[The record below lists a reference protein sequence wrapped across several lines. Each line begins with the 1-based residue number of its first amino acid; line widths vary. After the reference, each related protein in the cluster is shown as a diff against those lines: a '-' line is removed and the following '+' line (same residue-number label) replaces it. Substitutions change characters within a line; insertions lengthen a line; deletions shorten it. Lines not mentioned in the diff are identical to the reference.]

1 MISMIQFISVI
12 VILFI
17 QTQMTLTMV
26 EAQYRTTGKEQTNN
40 NNNNNRNNRNKEDR
54 TGKLENVAYV
64 CAGFPWMY
72 GPYQMQGD
80 QLMKEL
86 SNKGKYPQYNKMF
99 WMFRGSNAHGIP
111 QGKYT
116 AEEISKLAPPQVPKM
131 PKQWD
136 AKHLTFLGLPKRTK
150 LTEVVARINGAAVSI
165 SEINDAAKLY
175 SIDAFIVL
183 GDINVVYHDAYD
195 FNVPTV
201 AWVPFHYNT
210 VRGSNRALLK
220 PYTHVIGLA
229 PSTAKV
235 IKDVRADVSYLP
247 HFIDANV
254 IRKDAKNWLAKER
267 KTLLTQKENKNKT
280 DREIV
285 FDANKYDS
293 MFKRRANDFKA
304 VEENNDEDDV
314 FLVLASG
321 TNYEGADRKGWDI
334 AIQAFAKFHEMYPEI
349 KKHLWV
355 HSFQSTQVMR
365 DHDGNGQQ
373 APPELKPQGVDL
385 RGLVQEMDIPP
396 ELYTVDI
403 NLHPRG
409 RVAAMKIHAN
419 VCLHPSKVE
428 GFGMNVVE
436 CQSVG
441 TPVVTTKFRAMDD
454 FTKNGISVPPAQW
467 EHYPSLGGKWAMPDV
482 KGVAKALGV
491 IAKNRKTEEWKKKSI
506 DTVEWIKEE
515 FSLDRIAKGMDKA
528 LKQALETHLRNLP
541 NMLSKVKKAPSFTTR
556 PMFHVTTD
564 EYPKMAEWDEEW
576 VLFHR
581 KDVRVN
587 YDKVQT
593 MLHDLS
599 TQEGEMVSLAF
610 IVCKDFRGIPIEMQ
624 VREHEYDGIHRFNTE
639 HPILLPTWAFAQ
651 AQQNFP
657 YIHNAAW
664 MLAGNSDQQF
674 IKMFPPGAAQV
685 MSASEVK
692 QQEIEGY
699 YYKSEL

>member
-1 MISMIQFISVI
+1 MIQFISVI

-86 SNKGKYPQYNKMF
+86 SNKGKYPQYDKMF

-321 TNYEGADRKGWDI
+321 VETARRR
-334 AIQAFAKFHEMYPEI
+334 FAR
-349 KKHLWV
+349 L
-355 HSFQSTQVMR
+355 SSR
-365 DHDGNGQQ
+365 NGYS
-373 APPELKPQGVDL
+373 A
-385 RGLVQEMDIPP
+385 
-396 ELYTVDI
+396 
-403 NLHPRG
+403 
-409 RVAAMKIHAN
+409 RVIY
-419 VCLHPSKVE
+419 
-428 GFGMNVVE
+428 G
-436 CQSVG
+436 
-441 TPVVTTKFRAMDD
+441 
-454 FTKNGISVPPAQW
+454 
-467 EHYPSLGGKWAMPDV
+467 
-482 KGVAKALGV
+482 
-491 IAKNRKTEEWKKKSI
+491 
-506 DTVEWIKEE
+506 
-515 FSLDRIAKGMDKA
+515 
-528 LKQALETHLRNLP
+528 
-541 NMLSKVKKAPSFTTR
+541 
-556 PMFHVTTD
+556 
-564 EYPKMAEWDEEW
+564 
-576 VLFHR
+576 
-581 KDVRVN
+581 
-587 YDKVQT
+587 
-593 MLHDLS
+593 
-599 TQEGEMVSLAF
+599 
-610 IVCKDFRGIPIEMQ
+610 
-624 VREHEYDGIHRFNTE
+624 
-639 HPILLPTWAFAQ
+639 
-651 AQQNFP
+651 
-657 YIHNAAW
+657 
-664 MLAGNSDQQF
+664 
-674 IKMFPPGAAQV
+674 
-685 MSASEVK
+685 
-692 QQEIEGY
+692 
-699 YYKSEL
+699 